1 MPPRRAPSAPP
12 GPRVSRRLR
21 GLPPSDEFTL
31 YEARQYIH
39 YMNVNVRKKIKYNLA
54 KREDLGEWAYRVDR
68 RNQRQHF
75 FPGQIILAVH
85 AHPQTVLD
93 KAFNDQ
99 DVATTHQSPVAAKMR
114 VMVVLHETF
123 TGLLCLPMYT
133 HQSSTPLPPARWAE
147 MVSISHNLTWQGNT
161 RWAGLPLRM
170 TIHNT
175 QYAHDSFIHLT
186 EPIHVQLE
194 SRICDVGYMSGG
206 EYCRLMDLLQYKED
220 ELRNQAFALYGGTY
234 DKHALHSWQP
244 TPGQRL
250 NNTRLQSTMNSFA
263 QMRWTL
269 HG

>member
-1 MPPRRAPSAPP
+1 
-12 GPRVSRRLR
+12 
-21 GLPPSDEFTL
+21 
-31 YEARQYIH
+31 
-39 YMNVNVRKKIKYNLA
+39 
-54 KREDLGEWAYRVDR
+54 
-68 RNQRQHF
+68 
-75 FPGQIILAVH
+75 
-85 AHPQTVLD
+85 
-93 KAFNDQ
+93 
-99 DVATTHQSPVAAKMR
+99 
-114 VMVVLHETF
+114 
-123 TGLLCLPMYT
+123 
-133 HQSSTPLPPARWAE
+133 
-147 MVSISHNLTWQGNT
+147 
-161 RWAGLPLRM
+161 M

-220 ELRNQAFALYGGTY
+220 ELRNQAFALYGSTY
-234 DKHALHSWQP
+234 NKHALHSWQP